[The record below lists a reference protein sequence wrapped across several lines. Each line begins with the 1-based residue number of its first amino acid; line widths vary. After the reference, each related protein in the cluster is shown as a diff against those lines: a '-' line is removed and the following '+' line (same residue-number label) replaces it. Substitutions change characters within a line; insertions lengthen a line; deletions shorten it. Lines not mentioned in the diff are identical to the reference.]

1 VFARLFYPWADAVIA
16 VSEDVARDLSKVT
29 GMPRERIVTIP
40 NPVVTL
46 ELKEKARAP
55 LDHPWYRP
63 GQPPVVLGV
72 GRLVSAKDFPTL
84 LRAFARLRA
93 TRPVRLMILGEGK
106 GRAGLAALAEQLG
119 IVGDV
124 QFPGYVDNP
133 FSYMARSAVFVL
145 SSAWEGL
152 PGVLIEAMAC
162 GCPIVSTDCPGA
174 AEILGG
180 GVHGPLVPV
189 GDDAALA
196 MAVASVLDSSP
207 KREQLR
213 ARAGRFGVDR
223 ATERY
228 LDVLFGVTGASP
240 SDELVTEGAAEG

>member
-1 VFARLFYPWADAVIA
+1 MKSDTQSTALFVSNLGGGWAQRCA
-16 VSEDVARDLSKVT
+16 L
-29 GMPRERIVTIP
+29 
-40 NPVVTL
+40 TL
-46 ELKEKARAP
+46 A
-55 LDHPWYRP
+55 H
-63 GQPPVVLGV
+63 
-72 GRLVSAKDFPTL
+72 
-84 LRAFARLRA
+84 
-93 TRPVRLMILGEGK
+93 
-106 GRAGLAALAEQLG
+106 ALAEQLG

-207 KREQLR
+207 KREHL
-213 ARAGRFGVDR
+213 AGTHNRQPLLWR
-223 ATERY
+223 
-228 LDVLFGVTGASP
+228 VLMFQQWRQHQ
-240 SDELVTEGAAEG
+240 AAESPISRDCLRSI